1 MQDRE
6 PTIILWGIKKYT
18 QEQKA
23 YPSQD
28 VKLAFSILLVLP
40 LVQNRCSFSWETVK
54 EAPASRSLRTSVKTV
69 ETEGWKQEI
78 MKKNNK
84 LLEIKNM
91 IAEIKTEI
99 KIHPKIMLKKSPR
112 SRVERY
118 EDRNWERKTRNLTDQ
133 YRNLPQ
139 RTLLVKVSNRSEETM

>member
-1 MQDRE
+1 
-6 PTIILWGIKKYT
+6 
-18 QEQKA
+18 
-23 YPSQD
+23 
-28 VKLAFSILLVLP
+28 
-40 LVQNRCSFSWETVK
+40 
-54 EAPASRSLRTSVKTV
+54 
-69 ETEGWKQEI
+69 
-78 MKKNNK
+78 MKKNKNK
-84 LLEIKNM
+84 LLEIKNK

-139 RTLLVKVSNRSEETM
+139 RTLLVKVSNRSDETM